1 MVVHVTFFPSWILM
15 GFLGEKHLVRGR
27 NFWDADFRFTGS
39 WIWRRLAKLRSIART
54 FIFCSVVSGPLID
67 VVGVAGPRVTG
78 IGVLAVVADAAN
90 VGSWLLPRGRHPLV
104 ILLRSYLTSHDPPT
118 TAIGDDIFL
127 WKTSP
132 DQSHGNFSSARTWNH
147 LHPAGPTVPWYSQI
161 WFKERILKLA
171 FMAWLTVKD
180 RLTTSDRLISWN
192 ILVPASCLLCLNG
205 DESRDHLFFHCNFSK
220 ALLLDIYSQFIP
232 LPSTSFSHL
241 LIWIKNPTTNR
252 KLNSICKLVFHALVY
267 NIWRKRNSR
276 LHSTSR
282 KSETQVKRE
291 IHLLLRRKLASLDIA
306 ASPSLSAAS
315 SHETYLSLW
324 FGNFQQN

>member
-1 MVVHVTFFPSWILM
+1 M
-15 GFLGEKHLVRGR
+15 
-27 NFWDADFRFTGS
+27 
-39 WIWRRLAKLRSIART
+39 
-54 FIFCSVVSGPLID
+54 
-67 VVGVAGPRVTG
+67 
-78 IGVLAVVADAAN
+78 VADAAN

-132 DQSHGNFSSARTWNH
+132 HQSHGNFSSARTWNH
-147 LHPAGPTVPWYSQI
+147 LHPAGPTVLWYSQI
-161 WFKERILKLA
+161 WFKERIPKLA

-241 LIWIKNPTTNR
+241 LI
-252 KLNSICKLVFHALVY
+252 
-267 NIWRKRNSR
+267 
-276 LHSTSR
+276 
-282 KSETQVKRE
+282 
-291 IHLLLRRKLASLDIA
+291 
-306 ASPSLSAAS
+306 
-315 SHETYLSLW
+315 
-324 FGNFQQN
+324 